1 MFSIA
6 VIIAVYKNDKYEDFV
21 SAIKSITFN
30 QKSIQQDRIKVYLHI
45 DGHVSKNMMEFIE
58 SSGFIYKSIHSKN
71 PVGLA
76 KGLNKLIS
84 ILEDEKYV
92 FRMDADD
99 LSLPNR
105 LQYQI
110 EYMEN
115 NPIID
120 ISGGSIQEFIASS
133 NNIVATRCYP
143 LTHEEIFKVIYK
155 ASPFAHV
162 TICFRRTSLAK
173 IGFYPVDYPLN
184 EDIALWFQALKNGA
198 TCGNIEQVLVK
209 VRMDGAYDRRSSV
222 KAFNEFKVYWN
233 IMLWKKSF
241 SFFPFMRF
249 VFRFL
254 PIKLVK
260 IIYNSFVRKLVT
272 K

>member
-1 MFSIA
+1 
-6 VIIAVYKNDKYEDFV
+6 KNDKYEDFV

-143 LTHEEIFKVIYK
+143 LTHEEIF
-155 ASPFAHV
+155 
-162 TICFRRTSLAK
+162 
-173 IGFYPVDYPLN
+173 
-184 EDIALWFQALKNGA
+184 
-198 TCGNIEQVLVK
+198 
-209 VRMDGAYDRRSSV
+209 
-222 KAFNEFKVYWN
+222 
-233 IMLWKKSF
+233 
-241 SFFPFMRF
+241 
-249 VFRFL
+249 
-254 PIKLVK
+254 
-260 IIYNSFVRKLVT
+260 
-272 K
+272 

>member
-6 VIIAVYKNDKYEDFV
+6 VIIAVYKNDKYADFV
-21 SAIKSITFN
+21 SAIKSIKLN
-30 QKSIQQDRIKVYLHI
+30 QESIQKDRIKIYLHI
-45 DGHVSKNMMEFIE
+45 DGHVSKNMIDFIE
-58 SSGFIYKSIHSKN
+58 NSGFIYKSIHSKK

-84 ILEDEKYV
+84 VLENEKYV

-105 LQYQI
+105 LRYQI
-110 EYMEN
+110 EHMEN
-115 NPIID
+115 NPDID
-120 ISGGSIQEFIASS
+120 ISGGSIQEFIGSS
-133 NNIVATRCYP
+133 SNIVATRCYP
-143 LTHEEIFKVIYK
+143 LTHEGIFKVIYK

-173 IGFYPVDYPLN
+173 IGLYPVDYPLN

-198 TCGNIEQVLVK
+198 ICGNIEQVLVK
-209 VRMDGAYDRRSSV
+209 VRMDGAYDRRSSI

-254 PIKLVK
+254 PIKFVK